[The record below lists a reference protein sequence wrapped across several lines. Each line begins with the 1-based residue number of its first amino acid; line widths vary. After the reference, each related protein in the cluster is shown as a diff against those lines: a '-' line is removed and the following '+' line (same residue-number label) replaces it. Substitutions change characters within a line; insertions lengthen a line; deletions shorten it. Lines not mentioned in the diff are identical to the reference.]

1 MISLVVCSLL
11 AETLLNSTARAFEL
25 ALRCEEAINRSKHDV
40 AAARERIKNGGRKK
54 LLLMTNVFKG
64 VLLIKFEEGWRITG
78 SSPNISN
85 NWELYRFGLES
96 MTVANLMDS
105 LAVRP

>member
-1 MISLVVCSLL
+1 MSLVVCSLL
-11 AETLLNSTARAFEL
+11 AETLLNSTGGTLEL

-85 NWELYRFGLES
+85 NWELYRFGPES
-96 MTVANLMDS
+96 IAVANLVDG
-105 LAVRP
+105 LAIRL